1 MYISHKLSFCRF
13 CDRIL
18 VLDQGELVQSG
29 SHDELAGDLEGAMRG
44 CGRHRHN
51 ITADFHHFL

>member
-1 MYISHKLSFCRF
+1 MVYISHKLSFCRF

-29 SHDELAGDLEGAMRG
+29 SHDELAGDLEGRSEERRVGKECM
-44 CGRHRHN
+44 
-51 ITADFHHFL
+51 